1 MTSPGSERGLLQL
14 SPHDRPREKLARMG
28 AAALGDN
35 ELVAIVIGAGCRDG
49 SAIDV
54 ANHVL
59 ATVGG
64 ARGLTRV
71 SAAELQGLRGIGRA
85 RAAQLLA
92 ASELGRRTL
101 LRSAAPR
108 ERFTSPAAM
117 AAYLMPHFSARNVEH
132 FGLAALDAQRRLI
145 KTALLTVGTLD
156 CSVIH
161 PREVFHE
168 AIASRAS
175 GVVLFH
181 NHPSGD
187 PSPSHDDAE
196 LTWRMVAAG
205 RVVGIEVLDHLVLAD
220 ARYYSFLEAGR
231 LEPP

>member
-1 MTSPGSERGLLQL
+1 MAGSEAERALRQL
-14 SPHDRPREKLARMG
+14 APHDRPREKLERLG
-28 AAALGDN
+28 AATLGDN
-35 ELVAIVIGAGCRDG
+35 ELAAIVLGAGCRDG
-49 SAIDV
+49 NAIDV

-59 ATVGG
+59 TTVGG
-64 ARGLTRV
+64 VRGLTRV
-71 SAAELQGLRGIGRA
+71 TAAELRGVRGIGRA

-92 ASELGRRTL
+92 ACELGRRTL
-101 LRSAAPR
+101 LRSPQPR
-108 ERFTSPAAM
+108 ERFTSPAAI
-117 AAYLMPHFSARNVEH
+117 AAYLVPLFSARSVEH

-168 AIASRAS
+168 AIATRAS

-187 PSPSHDDAE
+187 PTPSHDDAE

-220 ARYYSFLEAGR
+220 ARYYSFLEAHR
-231 LEPP
+231 LDPP